1 MTQVLKFKP
10 DDNLLFSV
18 RLSNGEIY
26 NTIVPEFYS
35 PSIPNPQV
43 QISAIFRLKKII

>member
-1 MTQVLKFKP
+1 MNNNP
-10 DDNLLFSV
+10 NDNLLFSV

-43 QISAIFRLKKII
+43 QISAIFAIRSVI